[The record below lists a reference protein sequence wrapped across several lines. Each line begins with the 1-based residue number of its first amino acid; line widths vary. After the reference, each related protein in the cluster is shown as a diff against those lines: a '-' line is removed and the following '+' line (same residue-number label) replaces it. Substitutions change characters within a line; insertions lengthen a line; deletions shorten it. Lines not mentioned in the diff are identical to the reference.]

1 MIFPLLAALVF
12 TAVTLLPCTLLGV
25 ALHWWRRQRPSRY
38 WRRVL
43 VVHAVLLPLH
53 CLATF
58 PLALGYVGS
67 RALGTRPDE
76 RAYAGP
82 RLGPDGALLVQSQAS
97 LRAEAASGPAVAPE
111 VAAAAAARA
120 RAIASSDGVVLRAFC
135 IEPLREPPT
144 AVAVLVHGLF
154 RSAMEL
160 EPVAALLRSQGCECW
175 LLELRN
181 FGGSARA
188 PFSAGLRESDDVVA
202 AVGHVRAQP
211 GRSGAPIVLY
221 GVSLG
226 SVAVSLALPRLDGI
240 AGVVLDSPIDD
251 MLAGAR
257 RMLGFARAGDRRSWF
272 RIDEPWQ
279 SLVLRAF
286 MAWSD
291 VDLAQICPA
300 EVLATLPVDLP
311 VLVIGSGSDDR
322 APPAT
327 VERLFAGL
335 PMHEAKK
342 RLWIAPGV
350 AHGQAAVERPAEYL
364 AQVQWLLANL
374 RR

>member
-1 MIFPLLAALVF
+1 VIFPLLAAIAF
-12 TAVTLLPCTLLGV
+12 TLATLLPCALLGAV
-25 ALHWWRRQRPSRY
+25 LRWWRLLPARY
-38 WRRVL
+38 WRCVL
-43 VVHAVLLPLH
+43 AVHAALLPLH
-53 CLATF
+53 CAATF

-67 RALGTRPDE
+67 RLLGTRPDE

-82 RLGPDGALLVQSQAS
+82 RLGPDGELLVQSQAS
-97 LRAEAASGPAVAPE
+97 LRAEAASGPTVAPDI
-111 VAAAAAARA
+111 VAAAAARA
-120 RAIASSDGVVLRAFC
+120 HAIASSDGVVLRAFC
-135 IEPLREPPT
+135 VEPVREPPV

-160 EPVAALLRSQGCECW
+160 EPVAALLRAQGCECW

-181 FGGSARA
+181 FGGSTRS
-188 PFSAGLRESDDVVA
+188 PFAAGLRESDDVVA
-202 AVGHVRAQP
+202 AVGHVRRQP
-211 GRSGAPIVLY
+211 GRRDALLVLY

-286 MAWSD
+286 MVWSD
-291 VDLAQICPA
+291 VDLARICPA

-311 VLVIGSGSDDR
+311 VLVVGSGTDDR

-342 RLWIAPGV
+342 RLWIVPGV
-350 AHGQAAVERPAEYL
+350 GHGQAAVERPAEYL
-364 AQVQWLLANL
+364 AHVQWLLAHL